1 MQRTGFP
8 NVSIKLYQDYEAFL
22 NHRFIELG
30 ATFVT
35 MTLRDSIRGVNE
47 GLLQFYDNKAMH
59 TKLNGRE
66 IIQISL
72 STANTDEVFNRIYGI
87 SHSNVTID
95 QKSDNILTFQL
106 KSYHET
112 LNLKFSRALTNNAV
126 NNVTSMIDAIY
137 KEVPLWKPTI
147 KGDNVVI
154 PRCPWVSTINDY
166 MDFVRAYGQSV
177 ETESF
182 VYCWED
188 FDGITIAGYD
198 TILKNEPIPAIIC
211 EPRLMGQFID
221 MSPNLMVF
229 NFEWQTKSNAKVK
242 NSFSNVTYTTIDF
255 VTKQYNKIVVG
266 NGDNIAHFAH
276 GGAYGNLT
284 YKNAFL
290 EGSKLATIE
299 QYDSYATAVCHGNF
313 SLRPGMVIRFFD
325 EKQQARNDFIVDEV
339 VHEISRE
346 QSLTHLYM
354 IGNSEELQ
362 EVKFEGKI

>member
-8 NVSIKLYQDYEAFL
+8 NVSIKLYQDYDAFL

-35 MTLRDSIRGVNE
+35 MTLRDSLRGVNE

-66 IIQISL
+66 IIQVSL
-72 STANTDEVFNRIYGI
+72 STANTDEVLNRVYGI
-87 SHSNVTID
+87 AHSNVMID
-95 QKSDNILTFQL
+95 SKGDNIVTVQL

-112 LNLKFSRALTNNAV
+112 LNLKFSKALTNNAL
-126 NNVTSMIDAIY
+126 NNVTGMIDAIY
-137 KEVPLWKPTI
+137 KDVPLWKPAITAE
-147 KGDNVVI
+147 NVVI

-166 MDFVRAYGQSV
+166 LDFIRAYGLSV
-177 ETESF
+177 GTESF

-188 FDGITIAGYD
+188 FNGITIAGHD
-198 TILKNEPIPAIIC
+198 TLLKQEPIQAIIC
-211 EPRLMGQFID
+211 EPRLIGQFID
-221 MSPNLMVF
+221 MAGSLMVY

-242 NSFSNVTYTTIDF
+242 NSFDNVTYTTLDF
-255 VTKQYNKIVVG
+255 ITKQYNKIVVG
-266 NGDNIAHFAH
+266 NGENIAHFAH
-276 GGAYGNLT
+276 GGVYGDLT
-284 YKNAFL
+284 YKNAYL
-290 EGSKLATIE
+290 EGSKLATLE
-299 QYDSYATAVCHGNF
+299 QYDSYANAVTPGNF
-313 SLRPGMVIRFFD
+313 SLTPGLIMRFYD
-325 EKQQARNDFIVDEV
+325 EKQQVNNDFIVDEI

-346 QSLTHLYM
+346 QSLTHLYL